1 MWLLTCLAIKISKNS
16 NIVFIRGGKLNIS
29 LVFVTQSYFS
39 VPKNIRLNYAH
50 YFILKI
56 PNKQELQEVTFN
68 HSSDT
73 DFENFMNLYKN
84 VL

>member
-1 MWLLTCLAIKISKNS
+1 MLTCLAIKISKNS

-39 VPKNIRLNYAH
+39 VPKNIRLNSAY
-50 YFILKI
+50 YFMLKI
-56 PNKQELQEVTFN
+56 PNKPELQEVTFN
-68 HSSDT
+68 HSSDI

>member
-1 MWLLTCLAIKISKNS
+1 MLTCLVIKISKNS

-39 VPKNIRLNYAH
+39 VPKNIRLNSAH

-68 HSSDT
+68 HSSDI

>member
-1 MWLLTCLAIKISKNS
+1 MLTCLAIKISKNS

-39 VPKNIRLNYAH
+39 VPKNIRLNSAY
-50 YFILKI
+50 YFMLKI

-68 HSSDT
+68 HSSDI

>member
-1 MWLLTCLAIKISKNS
+1 MLTCLAIKISKNS

-39 VPKNIRLNYAH
+39 VPKDIRLNSAY

-68 HSSDT
+68 HSSDI

>member
-1 MWLLTCLAIKISKNS
+1 MLTCLAIKISKNS

-39 VPKNIRLNYAH
+39 VPKNIRLNSAH

-68 HSSDT
+68 HSSDI

>member
-1 MWLLTCLAIKISKNS
+1 MLTCLAIKISKNS

-39 VPKNIRLNYAH
+39 VPKNIRLNSAY

-68 HSSDT
+68 HSSDI

>member
-1 MWLLTCLAIKISKNS
+1 MLTCLAIKISKNS

>member
-1 MWLLTCLAIKISKNS
+1 MLTCLAIKISKNS

-68 HSSDT
+68 HSSDI

>member
-1 MWLLTCLAIKISKNS
+1 MLTCLAKKKKKNS

-39 VPKNIRLNYAH
+39 VPKNIRLNSAH

-68 HSSDT
+68 HSSDI

>member
-1 MWLLTCLAIKISKNS
+1 MTCLAIKTSENS

-39 VPKNIRLNYAH
+39 VPKNIRLNSAH

-68 HSSDT
+68 HSSDI